1 LRRPR
6 AADRSTSNEEGRHI
20 GGFIIRLL
28 VNAVALV
35 IVAYVLPGV
44 HVASFTSALV
54 AALIL
59 GIVNALLR
67 PVLVLLTLPVVILTL
82 GLFTLVIN
90 AFTFYL
96 VAHLGLGLTVDGFV
110 SALFGALVLTIVSYL
125 LSSLV
130 RASETPAR

>member
-1 LRRPR
+1 VC
-6 AADRSTSNEEGRHI
+6 EEGTHI

-44 HVASFTSALV
+44 HVASFSAALV

-96 VAHLGLGLTVDGFV
+96 VAHLGLGLTVDGFG
-110 SALFGALVLTIVSYL
+110 SALIGALVLTIVSYV

-130 RASETPAR
+130 RAGKAPAR